1 MKFDMYRNIVLKKG
15 STNKERILYEK
26 KRSFEEYL
34 NRSPN
39 AYEIIINDKPIKAIV
54 QDVKF
59 NDDSTDD
66 KYLLCGLEHDINVG
80 DYIVWQDMYW
90 LIKAKEVETIQAY
103 QSFKMGKC
111 NQILN
116 IQVGAEEEIIDYDPL
131 GRPITKKTP
140 IIYTTPCIAS
150 TKLYIN
156 SYTNKDAQINLPY
169 GQIIVQ
175 FPYNPD
181 YQVEPDMEF
190 DMYGSHYKIFDIDK
204 TSVINE
210 KGVVEIIAEKVA
222 DSS

>member
-1 MKFDMYRNIVLKKG
+1 MMEDFRDYRPSVYKHLYWSASKIFEQQLQQNGVDVLIDGVQDRVLIAYHTNPLNEDKEDRKLKCRLSCLIDRGSIVEWKG
-15 STNKERILYEK
+15 SAWLVITQVKDHDVYKECKI
-26 KRSFEEYL
+26 
-34 NRSPN
+34 
-39 AYEIIINDKPIKAIV
+39 
-54 QDVKF
+54 
-59 NDDSTDD
+59 
-66 KYLLCGLEHDINVG
+66 
-80 DYIVWQDMYW
+80 
-90 LIKAKEVETIQAY
+90 Y
-103 QSFKMGKC
+103 QC
-111 NQILN
+111 NQTLN
-116 IQVGAEEEIIDYDPL
+116 IQVGAEEKIIDYDPL

-210 KGVVEIIAEKVA
+210 KGVVKIIAEKVA